1 MVSKQIPTVPTE
13 PIAPTL
19 TEISNSAGISPPI
32 STEIPVPPVVAPT
45 VSSMDD
51 SNPCLLTNGDNPGLS
66 LVTQPLTGENY
77 QTWSR
82 SMAMALVAKNKASF
96 VNSFIKADLKERFS
110 QSNGPRVYQL
120 QKEIASL
127 NQEQSSVSAFYTK
140 LKGLWDVLMN
150 FCPIP
155 TCNCG
160 ALKTLLDYQHN
171 EYVMKFLVGLNDSYA
186 SVKGSDSSHGASAYN
201 QQGVCLSFT
210 GRKVERT
217 QFWPYDMHVVDSGAT
232 TLAVTNC
239 KPYGG
244 NKNFGKKE
252 KVHGYPPGYKSRS
265 KPAANQVTAST
276 LGHHDGNA
284 PLSITSESKFSPR
297 ASKCVFLGYPYGVKG
312 YKVMDL
318 ITHKIF
324 ISGDVVFHETIVPFQ
339 DHNSQTTQID
349 PFSTLVLPHCID
361 EVNSAFQ
368 PMLSSSH
375 HRPPTPTKT
384 SPTSTDPSP
393 ISDCHTV
400 FPMPDNFLSTSSIPD
415 SSMYDTALS
424 SDALHNTVLA
434 SDILPIYV
442 PESVSMSSLICPP
455 VNTRKSTRT
464 SNPPKYLHDYHC
476 NLAAFFCP
484 TLSTSHDKV
493 TALTLEPQF
502 YHQAVQSSEWRDAM
516 QAELTALEANNTWSL
531 TSLPPYKSPIGCKWV
546 YKIKHRADG
555 SIERYKA
562 RLVAKGYTKKEGITT
577 NIEPQF
583 YHQAIQSS
591 KWRDAMQAKLT
602 TFEANNTWS
611 LTSLLPHKSL
621 IGCKWVYKIKHRADG
636 SIERYKVK
644 LVAKGYTKKKKGF
657 DYYDT
662 FSLVA
667 KFGTV
672 RLLLVVAA
680 VKNWHI
686 AQLDVNNV
694 FLHGVLNEE
703 VYMSLPPGFQTFNCI
718 SKSLSYSNLSP
729 HYQKFSLA
737 ITTDIEP
744 QFYHQAVQSSEWR
757 DAMQA
762 KLTALEAN
770 NT

>member
-1 MVSKQIPTVPTE
+1 MIPIHACSRMETIQVFHW
-13 PIAPTL
+13 
-19 TEISNSAGISPPI
+19 
-32 STEIPVPPVVAPT
+32 
-45 VSSMDD
+45 
-51 SNPCLLTNGDNPGLS
+51 LLNLS
-66 LVTQPLTGENY
+66 LEENY

-96 VNSFIKADLKERFS
+96 VNGFIKADLKERFS

-186 SVKGSDSSHGASAYN
+186 SV
-201 QQGVCLSFT
+201 
-210 GRKVERT
+210 R
-217 QFWPYDMHVVDSGAT
+217 GAT

-244 NKNFGKKE
+244 NKNFGKKKKPMCSHCGITGHIVE
-252 KVHGYPPGYKSRS
+252 KCYKVHGYPPGYKSRRLS
-265 KPAANQVTAST
+265 QVEADWE
-276 LGHHDGNA
+276 G
-284 PLSITSESKFSPR
+284 SKFSPQ

-361 EVNSAFQ
+361 E
-368 PMLSSSH
+368 
-375 HRPPTPTKT
+375 
-384 SPTSTDPSP
+384 
-393 ISDCHTV
+393 IS
-400 FPMPDNFLSTSSIPD
+400 FLSTSSIPD
-415 SSMYDTALS
+415 SSMYDIALS

-502 YHQAVQSSEWRDAM
+502 YHQAIQSSEWRDAM

-562 RLVAKGYTKKEGITT
+562 RLVAKGYTKKEGFDYYDTFSPVAKFGIVRLLLAVVAVK
-577 NIEPQF
+577 NWHKAQLDINNVFLHGVLNEEVYMSLLPG
-583 YHQAIQSS
+583 QSNLLS
-591 KWRDAMQAKLT
+591 GEMLCKLNSQLL
-602 TFEANNTWS
+602 EANNTWS

-621 IGCKWVYKIKHRADG
+621 IG
-636 SIERYKVK
+636 S
-644 LVAKGYTKKKKGF
+644 
-657 DYYDT
+657 
-662 FSLVA
+662 